1 MKVGALFV
9 VIVIT
14 VNAINF
20 SVWNSLPDYPV
31 LKGQEINYIYI
42 KKRMRYHG
50 CRAVKIEG
58 DKYYFYRD
66 GKKLK
71 L

>member
-1 MKVGALFV
+1 MKVGALFAVIV
-9 VIVIT
+9 VI
-14 VNAINF
+14 VNAINV
-20 SVWNSLPDYPV
+20 SVWNLLPDYLV
-31 LKGQEINYIYI
+31 LKGQQINHAYI